1 MKKVLWRWLMLVMTL
16 GFLIVVVVGSLLLLT
31 NIFGQVIGVFVFFT
45 VLLLVLTFMVALC
58 EEGY

>member
-16 GFLIVVVVGSLLLLT
+16 GFLIVLVVGSLLLLT
-31 NIFGQVIGVFVFFT
+31 SIFGQAVGVFVFFAI
-45 VLLLVLTFMVALC
+45 LLLILTFLVALD